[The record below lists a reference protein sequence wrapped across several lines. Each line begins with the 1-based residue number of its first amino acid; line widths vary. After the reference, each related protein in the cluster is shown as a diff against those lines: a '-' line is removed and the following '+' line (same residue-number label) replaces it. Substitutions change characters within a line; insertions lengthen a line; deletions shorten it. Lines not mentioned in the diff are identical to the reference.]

1 MKYWLDKI
9 TGRAARRWNASFNN
23 QSRVPPWRGRTKLD
37 VHERSMDNHW
47 IHHKGDVLDVGCG
60 DGSLTGRLA
69 QRTDCRVHGIDISE
83 VAIFQ
88 AKSRLKDLPFEIQE
102 RLSFEVVDI
111 LKSKKFSKAAQ
122 GRFDLV
128 TDVGCFHNF
137 NRTADQRY
145 VVQTIHEVLKP
156 GGKWLL
162 SIRAFRGEGSGTP
175 EAEKLALTSQ
185 IVQQTEGYFSL
196 ERVESCDLRGPNA
209 KSEMPGLSFFL
220 LKV

>member
-1 MKYWLDKI
+1 M
-9 TGRAARRWNASFNN
+9 
-23 QSRVPPWRGRTKLD
+23 
-37 VHERSMDNHW
+37 
-47 IHHKGDVLDVGCG
+47 
-60 DGSLTGRLA
+60 
-69 QRTDCRVHGIDISE
+69 
-83 VAIFQ
+83 
-88 AKSRLKDLPFEIQE
+88 
-102 RLSFEVVDI
+102 VDI
-111 LKSKKFSKAAQ
+111 LKSKKFSEAAQ

-145 VVQTIHEVLKP
+145 VVQTIHEVLKT

-162 SIRAFRGEGSGTP
+162 SIRAFRGEGRGTL